1 MNPKTTLFYD
11 VDTQRDFMLP
21 DGKLYVPSA
30 ERIFPH
36 LEALTRFAWEK
47 GIAIAGSV
55 DRHFLSDPEL
65 QANGGEYPEH
75 CMNGTE
81 GQKKVQATM
90 PRRPVWI
97 ENRDY
102 PPAKLQALLQCEG
115 EVYIEKQRFD
125 VFAGNRNA
133 AAVFDLLLEG
143 KEDVVVYGVVTEV
156 CVDQA
161 ITGLKGQLTH
171 DRRVR
176 LQVPVDAI
184 AALSEERGKETL
196 DKWRRWGVHLT
207 TVAEVMTELHVN
219 A

>member
-11 VDTQRDFMLP
+11 VDTQCDFMLP
-21 DGKLYVPSA
+21 EGKLYVPGA
-30 ERIFPH
+30 ERIFPY
-36 LEALTRFAWEK
+36 LEVLTSFAREK
-47 GIAIAGSV
+47 GIPIAGSV
-55 DRHFLSDPEL
+55 DRHFPADPEL

-81 GQKKVQATM
+81 GQKKVHAAM

-102 PPAKLQALLQCEG
+102 SPAEFRALLQREG

-133 AAVFDLLLEG
+133 TAVFDTLLEE
-143 KEDVVVYGVVTEV
+143 KEDIVVYGVATEV

-161 ITGLKGQLTH
+161 VTGLK
-171 DRRVR
+171 DRPVR
-176 LQVPVDAI
+176 LHVPVDAI
-184 AALSEERGKETL
+184 AALSEERGKKMLE
-196 DKWRRWGVHLT
+196 KWSRWGVHLT
-207 TVAEVMTELHVN
+207 TCTEVIAELSE
-219 A
+219 